1 MLLLSLD
8 TVYSYQ
14 NFTLYDCKNK
24 KTLLLYGEDRGKK
37 SLELF
42 PKIFDDLNM
51 DIQSVDLF
59 AVNLGIGYSTSLRVG
74 VTLAKTYAQ
83 ISGKPLITYST
94 FEVLTEFSPFTGLH
108 LTISRVSRYWV
119 YGLWELTPWGKKE
132 IQKPKPLEEK
142 VIETLIGK
150 KPVLVIPERFFEE
163 FKPIAER
170 LVLENTVKV
179 KTDTYSE
186 IGAKIACEKYKRGEV
201 AELLKVEPI
210 YFRPPV

>member
-8 TVYSYQ
+8 TSYSYQ
-14 NFTLYDCKNK
+14 NFTLYDCENK
-24 KTLLLYGEDRGKK
+24 KTILLYGEDRGKK

-42 PKIFDDLNM
+42 PQIFDDLKV
-51 DIQSVDLF
+51 DIRSVDLF

-94 FEVLTEFSPFTGLH
+94 FEVLTEFSPFKGLH
-108 LTISRVSRYWV
+108 LTISKVSRYWV
-119 YGLWELTPWGKKE
+119 YGLWELTPSGKKE
-132 IQKPKPLEEK
+132 IQKPKPLEEID
-142 VIETLIGK
+142 IENLIGK
-150 KPVLVIPERFFEE
+150 KSILVIPERFFEE

-170 LVLENTVKV
+170 LVLENTVRV
-179 KTDTYSE
+179 KTDTLSE
-186 IGAKIACEKYKRGEV
+186 VGAKIACEKYQRGEI